1 MRTHLVEEAPVD
13 LVDDFQVP
21 GQGLGEQS
29 QRPGLQRLGQQG
41 VVGVAE
47 GGDGD
52 LPGLVPAQSALVDQQ
67 PHQLRDTNGR
77 MSVVELQSELLG
89 QLVDRAL
96 GHIFQDVQHPL
107 QRARYKE
114 VLLQQPQALT
124 GLGLVVGVEHLGDGF
139 GRHLVLDGL
148 VVVARVEGVQLEGL
162 HGPRAPQR
170 QRVTGVHSV
179 ALDRGVVGDALEE
192 ALRNP
197 ASPEVPVLV
206 EILLGVAA
214 PSDNEIEVG
223 FGYFPRVS
231 VVEPVV
237 GLLDLPSVADLLV
250 EDPVL
255 IADAV
260 TDRRAI
266 QGGQRVQVA
275 RCQASEPTVAQ
286 PRLLLAGEYLVDVL
300 TQRGQ
305 GVASLLFDLQV
316 QQVVAQLGTH
326 QELGRQVHRHLA
338 AQVQIGLHAG
348 DPALLHAIPD
358 RQGQRAVVVRGC
370 QHARRAPN
378 RVPQMVD
385 DGSLQSVGIQTGAGM
400 LVVLG
405 LGGVRHEYHR
415 AIEWQT
421 GKPETGDRQVTGE

>member
-1 MRTHLVEEAPVD
+1 
-13 LVDDFQVP
+13 
-21 GQGLGEQS
+21 
-29 QRPGLQRLGQQG
+29 
-41 VVGVAE
+41 
-47 GGDGD
+47 
-52 LPGLVPAQSALVDQQ
+52 
-67 PHQLRDTNGR
+67 

-107 QRARYKE
+107 QGAGYKE
-114 VLLQQPQALT
+114 VLLQQPQAFT

-139 GRHLVLDGL
+139 GRHLILDGL

-162 HGPRAPQR
+162 YGPRAPQR
-170 QRVTGVHSV
+170 QRVTSVHSV

-197 ASPEVPVLV
+197 ASPEVPVLI

-214 PSDNEIEVG
+214 PPDNEIEVG

-260 TDRRAI
+260 ADRRAI

-275 RCQASEPTVAQ
+275 RRQASEPTVAQ
-286 PRLLLAGEYLVDVL
+286 PGFLLAGEHLVDVL

-316 QQVVAQLGTH
+316 QQVVAQLRTH
-326 QELGRQVHRHLA
+326 EELGRQVHRHLA

-358 RQGQRAVVVRGC
+358 RQGQRAVVVRGG
-370 QHARRAPN
+370 QHARRAPD

-405 LGGVRHEYHR
+405 LGGVVHEYHR
-415 AIEWQT
+415 AIEWQM

>member
-1 MRTHLVEEAPVD
+1 MQRGNTVDGVAAHGGQMRHPHALAAILADERHAAHAGLVTGEVRTHLVEEAPVD
-13 LVDDFQVP
+13 LVDDLQVP

-47 GGDGD
+47 RGDGD

-67 PHQLRDTNGR
+67 PHQLRDTDGR

-107 QRARYKE
+107 QGAGYKE
-114 VLLQQPQALT
+114 VLLQQPQAFT

-162 HGPRAPQR
+162 YGPRAPQR
-170 QRVTGVHSV
+170 QRVTSVHSV

-197 ASPEVPVLV
+197 ASPEVPVLI

-214 PSDNEIEVG
+214 PPDNEIEVG
-223 FGYFPRVS
+223 FAYFPRVS

-260 TDRRAI
+260 ADRRAI

-275 RCQASEPTVAQ
+275 RRQASEPTVAQ
-286 PRLLLAGEYLVDVL
+286 PGFLLAGEHLIDVL

-316 QQVVAQLGTH
+316 QQVVAQLRTH
-326 QELGRQVHRHLA
+326 EELGR
-338 AQVQIGLHAG
+338 
-348 DPALLHAIPD
+348 
-358 RQGQRAVVVRGC
+358 
-370 QHARRAPN
+370 
-378 RVPQMVD
+378 
-385 DGSLQSVGIQTGAGM
+385 
-400 LVVLG
+400 
-405 LGGVRHEYHR
+405 
-415 AIEWQT
+415 
-421 GKPETGDRQVTGE
+421 